1 MIDNESPGNAIASRS
16 FRVAVVGGGIGGLCL
31 AHGLRRDGI
40 DVAVYERTE
49 VRDDWL
55 QGYRIHI
62 NPAGSSALQS
72 CLPPALWEA
81 FLATAGRPSAGF
93 GFFTEQLGELLYL
106 PYELITNGPGDPAR
120 AHHSVSRISLRQV
133 LLRDLDD
140 TVHFG
145 KVFRRYEQNADGTV
159 TAHFAD
165 GTSITCDVLVA
176 ADGANSAVRRQYLPD
191 ARRVDTGVVAVAGK
205 LPLTE
210 QAKAWLPE
218 RLRTGVSNI
227 LPAGEGFLFVA
238 VWEGDRRAVAAL
250 RPDGA
255 PGRSGG
261 LLLDNTQDYLFWA
274 YAAGRDRY
282 PADVVSGGDGAV
294 LQQVVASAID
304 GWHPDLTRMVT
315 SSDPSTVAPVIV
327 RSMAPVPA
335 WTTTSIT
342 LIGDAIHNMTPMAG
356 IGANTAL
363 RDAALLRDKLIAA
376 HRGET
381 DLLAAIH
388 DYETQMLDYGFAAV
402 KLSLR
407 NAQMAASSNRLTR
420 WAFATMLRATN
431 RLPPLKRRFAQQIG
445 S

>member
-1 MIDNESPGNAIASRS
+1 
-16 FRVAVVGGGIGGLCL
+16 
-31 AHGLRRDGI
+31 
-40 DVAVYERTE
+40 
-49 VRDDWL
+49 
-55 QGYRIHI
+55 
-62 NPAGSSALQS
+62 
-72 CLPPALWEA
+72 
-81 FLATAGRPSAGF
+81 
-93 GFFTEQLGELLYL
+93 
-106 PYELITNGPGDPAR
+106 
-120 AHHSVSRISLRQV
+120 
-133 LLRDLDD
+133 
-140 TVHFG
+140 
-145 KVFRRYEQNADGTV
+145 
-159 TAHFAD
+159 
-165 GTSITCDVLVA
+165 VLVA

-210 QAKAWLPE
+210 QAKARLPE

-238 VWEGDRRAVAAL
+238 VWEGDRRAAAAL
-250 RPDGA
+250 GPDGA
-255 PGRSGG
+255 PARSGG
-261 LLLDNTQDYLFWA
+261 LLLDNTQDY
-274 YAAGRDRY
+274 
-282 PADVVSGGDGAV
+282 PADVVTGGDGAV

-315 SSDPSTVAPVIV
+315 SSDPSRVAPVIV

-388 DYETQMLDYGFAAV
+388 DYETQMLDYGFAAL

-407 NAQMAASSNRLTR
+407 NAQPNWSATADHGRTSTTSRSPSPSTSTGSTIAGSTARSASSHRSSTRPLT
-420 WAFATMLRATN
+420 AA
-431 RLPPLKRRFAQQIG
+431 PPSPSSPLSG
-445 S
+445 SSKPPSNPVLDKGTQTASRQAPVSR

>member
-1 MIDNESPGNAIASRS
+1 M
-16 FRVAVVGGGIGGLCL
+16 
-31 AHGLRRDGI
+31 
-40 DVAVYERTE
+40 
-49 VRDDWL
+49 
-55 QGYRIHI
+55 
-62 NPAGSSALQS
+62 
-72 CLPPALWEA
+72 
-81 FLATAGRPSAGF
+81 
-93 GFFTEQLGELLYL
+93 
-106 PYELITNGPGDPAR
+106 
-120 AHHSVSRISLRQV
+120 
-133 LLRDLDD
+133 
-140 TVHFG
+140 
-145 KVFRRYEQNADGTV
+145 

-315 SSDPSTVAPVIV
+315 SSDPSRVAPVIV